1 MFLIYVN
8 DLSKAV
14 PNISVRLFADDTSV
28 FLYDKDCNT
37 LAQKGICTLSLLKEW
52 FDSNRLTLHLGKTN
66 FNIFHPS
73 TKAHSCCNEIV
84 FNGTTILKSSS
95 IKYLGLIIDDRL
107 SWETHINDLCNTL
120 VKYIGI
126 FYHIRNFLPK
136 SAALQIYYL
145 FIYA

>member
-14 PNISVRLFADDTSV
+14 PNISVRLFADDTSG
-28 FLYDKDCNT
+28 FLYDKDCNS

-52 FDSNRLTLHLGKTN
+52 FDSNKLTLHLGKTN
-66 FNIFHPS
+66 FNIFHAS

-95 IKYLGLIIDDRL
+95 I
-107 SWETHINDLCNTL
+107 
-120 VKYIGI
+120 
-126 FYHIRNFLPK
+126 
-136 SAALQIYYL
+136 
-145 FIYA
+145 